1 MKKLDA
7 ERKVYLE
14 RAALARWEN
23 SLKRKGRRNQ
33 RYSKYGAKSDIAGW
47 RQIVAPASIDLYAIA
62 DDQKSY
68 VETLEFID
76 DIEANLGRVNCYV
89 DFSHTTAVTA
99 AALVAV
105 YAAVDTALSERKG
118 KGKVKV
124 VLSEKAENVNAHI
137 RNYNLHGLLT
147 GGKADY
153 SLAGVR
159 IMPVMSGVGDEY
171 MGDIIDFIQKKI
183 YMNKMDAET
192 EFVYS
197 DAVSETIYNVEL
209 HAYPKLPDSEK
220 RWWLMCR
227 AKGKMLHLAIYD
239 KGVGIPKT
247 VVDHPWFINSLRAK
261 HPKEH
266 DILLEKFPE
275 LKGNGFDKFIPSVIS
290 DEKLIYL
297 SLQGDISGTKEDKHG
312 QGSKSIMALVNDT
325 AGGRLWVFSNDGLC
339 KYEQAGD
346 EPELMVLPKTFPGTL
361 IQWNIELP

>member
-33 RYSKYGAKSDIAGW
+33 RFSKYGTKGDIAGW
-47 RQIVAPASIDLYAIA
+47 RQIVAPASIDLYAVA
-62 DDQKSY
+62 DDKTSY
-68 VETLEFID
+68 VETLKFID
-76 DIEANLGRVNCYV
+76 EIEANLGRVNCYV
-89 DFSHTTAVTA
+89 DFSYTTAVTA

-105 YAAVDTALSERKG
+105 YAAVDTALSDKKG

-124 VLSEKAENVNAHI
+124 ILSQKADNVNAHI
-137 RNYNLHGLLT
+137 KNYNLHRLLI
-147 GGKADY
+147 GERPDY

-247 VVDHPWFINSLRAK
+247 VVDHPWFINSLRAS

-266 DILLEKFPE
+266 DVLLEKFPE
-275 LKGNGFDKFIPSVIS
+275 LKGSGFDKFIPSVIS

-325 AGGRLWVFSNDGLC
+325 PGGRLWVFSNDGLC
-339 KYEQAGD
+339 KYEQAGE
-346 EPELMVLPKTFPGTL
+346 EPDLMVLPKTFPGTL